1 MQHPM
6 IEVDGVMKHR
16 NNSLGQP
23 IHPTD
28 EGIKNFHRWFGD
40 SKIVDKH
47 GRPIPY
53 YRGSKNKNAEAY
65 NNSSMIFL
73 SPSPEFVK
81 NYARDGQTFK
91 LYVKSDKPF
100 DASRGNGY
108 ANWKKFQQETNAPS
122 YATSSSDRG
131 ALPHWQQEYD
141 LRNWLNN
148 NVDYDSIYFAESDR
162 SHSIAVKNTNQI
174 KSAIGNKGTF
184 SHQTEIN
191 ESVDHPMI
199 EVDGEMRH
207 RNNSLGQP
215 IHPTDEG
222 IKNFHRWFSGSQ
234 TIDEHGRPKVFYHG
248 SPSSEIHAFDRSF
261 EGANTGSQTDEHGLG
276 GFYFTS
282 NPNIAD
288 TYSRSFEVEMAD
300 MAQQEFGIEP
310 KQNLPKSTIYPVYL
324 KMKRPMLTDKAISK
338 STINSAILSDK
349 DGIVLDNGDYNESM
363 VFDPSQ
369 IKSAIG
375 NTGSYRHPTKI
386 LESVQHPMIEVD
398 GVMRH
403 RHNSLGQPIHPTDEG
418 IKNFHRWFVGSNAV
432 DEHGRPL
439 VLYHG
444 TAADFNSFDPERHG
458 ENTGNLVPHS
468 TFVFSDSPSVA
479 STYAVRRIDYANN
492 PEYKTGGNVM
502 PVYIN
507 TKKILKINAKGHNWN
522 DIIRKNEIVDTND
535 IFNYAKSKGYN
546 SVIIKNVSDV
556 HKGDKKISNVYAVF
570 DEKNIKSSTGNI
582 GEFSIFSKN
591 ITESTDHPMIE
602 VDGVMKHQHN
612 SLGQPIHPTDEGIKN
627 FHRWFGNDSSYVD
640 EHGRP
645 KIAYHGTTKS
655 FAQFKRSSYGFTGP
669 GIYFGDSSDVANSYA
684 GDDVGANVIPVY
696 IRGNVISHKK
706 YSDDYI
712 MKYGWKESEQKAKDD
727 KITGVYD
734 TKYENAINVFD
745 SSDVKSAIGN
755 SGAFAHPTKITES
768 TEHPMIS
775 IDGVLRHRNN
785 SEGQPIHPLDEGI
798 RNFHRWFGNSEN
810 VDEHGRPKVYYHGS
824 NYSDPT
830 TGESFSAHRN
840 TLWVSETPDLANQYA
855 EARQD
860 RGANSSVMPVYVR
873 SRKLFDA
880 DKLHHTLRT
889 GDFFKAIGAQAPGI
903 DYKDLGDLADK
914 AREGARQE
922 ESGPHYSRHDF
933 WHEPHFLFGS
943 EGADAIHSAFR
954 LGGFSGIRST
964 ETVSN
969 FVNGNF
975 VDVPH
980 KTIGVFDPRDV
991 KSVIGNSGNYSSSIH
1006 MHEELIAE
1014 SADGNYVAVK
1024 AILPK
1029 EVKQIIRSIDL
1040 TVEPIKDADLHAT
1053 LMYSTKTDIPE
1064 EKINKALNLGKKE
1077 FSGIIKHI
1085 NKFDSQKNSDKC
1097 CIVIEIESNDLRRLH
1112 DRLVRI
1118 GAEHSFDEFRP
1129 HVSIAYDVPVKE
1141 ANKIMKTLNNKLD
1154 GYQIKFSG
1162 FIVEPIKD

>member
-1 MQHPM
+1 MRNNMQHPM

-16 NNSLGQP
+16 NNSEGQP

-100 DASRGNGY
+100 DSSRGNGY
-108 ANWKKFQQETNAPS
+108 AIWKKFQQETNAPS

-207 RNNSLGQP
+207 RNNSIGQP

-386 LESVQHPMIEVD
+386 LESVEHPMIEVD

-418 IKNFHRWFVGSNAV
+418 IKNFHRWF
-432 DEHGRPL
+432 
-439 VLYHG
+439 
-444 TAADFNSFDPERHG
+444 
-458 ENTGNLVPHS
+458 
-468 TFVFSDSPSVA
+468 
-479 STYAVRRIDYANN
+479 
-492 PEYKTGGNVM
+492 
-502 PVYIN
+502 
-507 TKKILKINAKGHNWN
+507 
-522 DIIRKNEIVDTND
+522 
-535 IFNYAKSKGYN
+535 
-546 SVIIKNVSDV
+546 
-556 HKGDKKISNVYAVF
+556 
-570 DEKNIKSSTGNI
+570 
-582 GEFSIFSKN
+582 
-591 ITESTDHPMIE
+591 
-602 VDGVMKHQHN
+602 
-612 SLGQPIHPTDEGIKN
+612 
-627 FHRWFGNDSSYVD
+627 
-640 EHGRP
+640 
-645 KIAYHGTTKS
+645 
-655 FAQFKRSSYGFTGP
+655 
-669 GIYFGDSSDVANSYA
+669 
-684 GDDVGANVIPVY
+684 
-696 IRGNVISHKK
+696 
-706 YSDDYI
+706 
-712 MKYGWKESEQKAKDD
+712 
-727 KITGVYD
+727 
-734 TKYENAINVFD
+734 
-745 SSDVKSAIGN
+745 
-755 SGAFAHPTKITES
+755 
-768 TEHPMIS
+768 
-775 IDGVLRHRNN
+775 
-785 SEGQPIHPLDEGI
+785 
-798 RNFHRWFGNSEN
+798 GNSEN

-824 NYSDPT
+824 NYTNPT

-889 GDFFKAIGAQAPGI
+889 GDFFKAIGAQTQGI

-1053 LMYSTKTDIPE
+1053 LMYSI
-1064 EKINKALNLGKKE
+1064 
-1077 FSGIIKHI
+1077 
-1085 NKFDSQKNSDKC
+1085 
-1097 CIVIEIESNDLRRLH
+1097 
-1112 DRLVRI
+1112 
-1118 GAEHSFDEFRP
+1118 
-1129 HVSIAYDVPVKE
+1129 
-1141 ANKIMKTLNNKLD
+1141 
-1154 GYQIKFSG
+1154 YQ
-1162 FIVEPIKD
+1162 D